1 MASASLPY
9 DSILKVFSHG
19 QSLAQ
24 CHEWLNSN
32 VPKAERIA
40 VASNAEA
47 ARRASLEP
55 FTAAVAGEMA
65 ATHYGLNLLASN
77 IEDEPNNTTRFLVLG
92 NYAPKPSAHDKTS
105 LVLSAANRSGAV
117 YEMLTP
123 FAQRGV
129 SMSKFES
136 RPSKLAIWEY
146 LFFVDIEGH
155 VDNQNVA
162 DALVELRK
170 IAGYVKVLG
179 SYPVAVL

>member
-1 MASASLPY
+1 
-9 DSILKVFSHG
+9 
-19 QSLAQ
+19 
-24 CHEWLNSN
+24 
-32 VPKAERIA
+32 
-40 VASNAEA
+40 
-47 ARRASLEP
+47 
-55 FTAAVAGEMA
+55 
-65 ATHYGLNLLASN
+65 
-77 IEDEPNNTTRFLVLG
+77 
-92 NYAPKPSAHDKTS
+92 
-105 LVLSAANRSGAV
+105 
-117 YEMLTP
+117 MLTP